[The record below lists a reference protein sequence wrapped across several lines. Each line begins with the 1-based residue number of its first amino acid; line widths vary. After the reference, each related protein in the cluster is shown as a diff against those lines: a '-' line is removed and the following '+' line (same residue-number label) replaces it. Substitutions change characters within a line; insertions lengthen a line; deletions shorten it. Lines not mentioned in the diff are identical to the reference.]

1 MILRGN
7 IYITSEKDIIFQ
19 ALQSNDPGLKII
31 SIDEDKT
38 LGFEND
44 RIIPGTILLPP
55 IDAKIAELDGDEQ
68 KYDIIYSIHL
78 QTDPVKQYMA
88 GILAFLFNGGRL
100 LIYYPDQEYNNT
112 KIKLLAFIFIIYGVH
127 IGILGDNNPDNA
139 TCFYDANL
147 EHFQLDLIFQF
158 TRIIDWRTYLIL
170 YPLEFPIPDQILDI
184 LFMELHPYGLTL
196 KERLDEID
204 RLRARLKENPNV
216 VRALIAI

>member
-7 IYITSEKDIIFQ
+7 IYITSKKDIVFQ
-19 ALQSNDPGLKII
+19 ALSSDPALKII

-38 LGFEND
+38 LGLEND

-88 GILAFLFNGGRL
+88 GVLAFLFNRGRL

-127 IGILGDNNPDNA
+127 IGILGDSNLDNA